1 MSNKKASKDT
11 LSYLIFYC
19 FSAIESNSVAIKESV
34 KTLQNFESF
43 MSLLVQKNDALLQSE
58 RLMLKIIR
66 LKFELDAAMRS
77 LEEFAN
83 VLLEIVD
90 RSAIGY
96 PSRFLFTPE
105 YLSR

>member
-1 MSNKKASKDT
+1 MSKRKASKIY
-11 LSYLIFYC
+11 LSYVIHC
-19 FSAIESNSVAIKESV
+19 FSAIESNSAAIKESV
-34 KTLQNFESF
+34 KTLQSFQSF

-77 LEEFAN
+77 LEEFAD

>member
-1 MSNKKASKDT
+1 M
-11 LSYLIFYC
+11 
-19 FSAIESNSVAIKESV
+19 
-34 KTLQNFESF
+34 TLQKFEAF
-43 MSLLVQKNDALLQSE
+43 LDLLVEKNDALLQSE
-58 RLMLKIIR
+58 RLVLKIIR
-66 LKFELDAAMRS
+66 LKFELDAALRS

-83 VLLEIVD
+83 MLLEVVD